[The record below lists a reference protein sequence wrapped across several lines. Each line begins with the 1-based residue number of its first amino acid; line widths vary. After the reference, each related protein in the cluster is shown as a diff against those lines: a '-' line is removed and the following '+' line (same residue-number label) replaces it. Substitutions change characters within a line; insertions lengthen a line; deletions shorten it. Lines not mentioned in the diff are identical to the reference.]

1 MFLHHVHNLP
11 AIDAWL
17 SLLRLNKKNI
27 LHDGQCLLVVRLR
40 TDHYTHTSY
49 QCILMHIRW
58 AKYPNSVLLEPE
70 GIMGT

>member
-1 MFLHHVHNLP
+1 MFLHHAHNLP
-11 AIDAWL
+11 TIDAWL

-49 QCILMHIRW
+49 QCILMHIRRI
-58 AKYPNSVLLEPE
+58 KYPYSTIHGAE
-70 GIMGT
+70 GIMGV